1 MKKYEGQSDEEL
13 LLQMRQGETDV
24 AEYLVKKYKYLVLRK
39 ARAMYLVGGDTDDLI
54 QEGMLGLFKAVQSY
68 RPEKA
73 ASFAAFAGLCI
84 QRQLYSAVE
93 GAMRKKHQPLNTY
106 VSFAEQEW
114 EEGDSRQNAQNP
126 ETIVIGQE
134 RAVDIEKKI
143 GQILSPFENQV
154 LERYLQGEDYI
165 HIAEYMSRSPKSID
179 NAIQRIRGKVR
190 SYLVSNWKRRE

>member
-1 MKKYEGQSDEEL
+1 M
-13 LLQMRQGETDV
+13 

-134 RAVDIEKKI
+134 RAADIEKKI